1 MLTLGGYINIIIA
14 FGHIVGLFWA
24 KKMFEA
30 TQIGETMNRLE
41 KIHPNIPHILTIAV
55 ASGFF
60 IFGLYGLSA
69 DGIIQELPY
78 LKTGTFA
85 IGAVYMLRGLGV
97 LIYRAIAGSY
107 SSKDVLFSTIAVF
120 IGFLF
125 LLGGFN
131 KWIQ

>member
-14 FGHIVGLFWA
+14 LGHIIGLFWA

-30 TQIGETMNRLE
+30 TQIGKTMNRLAR
-41 KIHPNIPHILTIAV
+41 IHPNIPYMLTISV
-55 ASGFF
+55 AFVFF
-60 IFGLYGLSA
+60 TFGLYGLSA

-78 LKTGTFA
+78 LQTATFV
-85 IGAVYMLRGLGV
+85 IGATYMLRGLGV
-97 LIYRAIAGSY
+97 IIYRAIVGSY

-131 KWIQ
+131 KWN